1 MLVKWLMIVRR
12 AYSVAKNFYA
22 IRNTLYVITVLLFLV
37 GCSGLPTAVSPPPPI
52 DPQPASTEAIDS
64 LMALQNAPIPER
76 DPVLLTAQLR
86 GIDAPRTVAETKSYT
101 VGDVESFY
109 YSELSSNE
117 TKAIEAELIYHSDE
131 LSMWFEVGQRV
142 NRQQVGTAALQI
154 ESEILPQTRAIFGV
168 EWRPGVDGDPRVH
181 ILHVGDLGGVA
192 AAYFAVKDEY
202 VTAVNPYSNQREML
216 YVSLR
221 AMQPGTAAYLG
232 TIAHEMQHLIQ
243 WHTDRNEDSWL
254 GEGLSELASDLN
266 GFPANR
272 QRTYALRPDIQLT
285 TLSHEPDVV
294 GSHYAATTLFTQY
307 LYDRFGQ
314 PFMEAVVQHPENGLQ
329 GIDAVLVEFGHE
341 LSAVDVFGDWLVTN
355 YLSLNRAWR
364 RDLSI

>member
-1 MLVKWLMIVRR
+1 MLVKWVIIVRII
-12 AYSVAKNFYA
+12 YSVFKILYAK
-22 IRNTLYVITVLLFLV
+22 RNTFYVFTVFLFLA
-37 GCSGLPTAVSPPPPI
+37 GCAGLPTAVSPPPRI

-101 VGDVESFY
+101 VGDIDSFY

-117 TKAIEAELIYHSDE
+117 TKEIDAELIYHSDE

-154 ESEILPQTRAIFGV
+154 ESEILPQTRAIFGE

-285 TLSHEPDVV
+285 TMSHEPAR
-294 GSHYAATTLFTQY
+294 GWESL
-307 LYDRFGQ
+307 RSS
-314 PFMEAVVQHPENGLQ
+314 N
-329 GIDAVLVEFGHE
+329 LVYPIF
-341 LSAVDVFGDWLVTN
+341 V
-355 YLSLNRAWR
+355 
-364 RDLSI
+364 